1 MMVKPVNPAAVIRD
15 PITRRPLPAAGGE
28 VPESN
33 FWVRR
38 LLAGEVVHID
48 PPTVE
53 VQVAH
58 VDHPTVEVQ
67 VAHVDPP
74 TVAAL
79 VAPLTTR

>member
-15 PITRRPLPAAGGE
+15 PITKRQLPADGGE

-38 LLAGEVVHID
+38 LRAGEVVVID
-48 PPTVE
+48 KPDAAAPAANVDK
-53 VQVAH
+53 QPAAPVA
-58 VDHPTVEVQ
+58 PLN
-67 VAHVDPP
+67 
-74 TVAAL
+74 VAAP